1 MEGITFLKNESNNH
15 RLMQIDLDVLP
26 RDEEALEDLYDLLV
40 VELRRN
46 EETVPWNIVK
56 ENIEKYG
63 NK

>member
-1 MEGITFLKNESNNH
+1 MEGVTFLKNESNNH

-26 RDEEALEDLYDLLV
+26 KDEEALEDLYDLLA

-46 EETVPWNIVK
+46 EETVPWNVVK
-56 ENIEKYG
+56 ENLEKYS